1 LTHIGLISDTH
12 GYLDPKVF
20 EYFDSCDEIWH
31 AGDFGTVEVSDELEK
46 FKPLKGVYGNIDGT
60 ELRKN
65 HPLIQSF
72 EIEGFKVLMT
82 HIGGYPGKYSQQ
94 VKELLTLKKPD
105 LFICGHSHILRIM
118 RDKNYNN
125 MLFINPGAA
134 GKEGF
139 HKIKTIVRFNL
150 DNRKIDNVE
159 VIELG
164 KRGEILP

>member
-31 AGDFGTVEVSDELEK
+31 AGDFGTIEVSDELEK

-60 ELRKN
+60 ELRKI

-72 EIEGFKVLMT
+72 EIEGLKILMT